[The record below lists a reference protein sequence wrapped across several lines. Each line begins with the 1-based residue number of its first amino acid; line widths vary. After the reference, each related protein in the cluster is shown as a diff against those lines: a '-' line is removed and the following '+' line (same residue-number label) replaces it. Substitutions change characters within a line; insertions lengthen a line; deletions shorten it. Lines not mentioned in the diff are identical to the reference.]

1 MSKKCYA
8 FRRIEFETASALHAG
23 NGESDPVQD
32 MPVQVDQNG
41 LPMIKATSIAGVLRH
56 LYTGNVDDLF
66 GATGTDGCGSRIFV
80 ENAVVCDE
88 KNCPVEGLQVKLSE
102 YLERIKHLRLRD
114 HCRLDHRGVAEK
126 TGKFDRTV
134 LIAGVRFVTEI
145 SVLADSTEVAKKDID
160 SIMELWYSPLFR
172 LGGGSRNGFGK
183 IKVRKI
189 TGKEYDLSVENERKA
204 FLGRSASLAD
214 NANEP
219 EISINVTADRTRGK
233 FYRLELMP
241 ENFWM
246 VASGHGMD
254 DIDIYPKFEQRIIWD
269 DSDNP
274 VFGEFPLLPATSIK
288 GALAHRVAYHYNR
301 LTGKFADQMT
311 PEELK
316 DFAKRE
322 NPAVRMLFGSKKDK
336 DAPGSAGRVIISDI
350 YGENCGA
357 KVFNHVKIDR
367 FTGGAFDGALFF
379 EKVFYGGNLILEI
392 CVDPVEDETVMKAFD
407 LAVEEIGNG
416 MLPLGGG
423 TMRGYGAMK
432 AKTIGKTE
440 I

>member
-56 LYTGNVDDLF
+56 LYKGDADDLF
-66 GATGTDGCGSRIFV
+66 GAVGTDGCGSRIFV

-88 KNCPVEGLQVKLSE
+88 KNRPVEGLQVELSE
-102 YLERIKHLRLRD
+102 YLERIKRLRLRD

-126 TGKFDRTV
+126 TGKFDRTI

-145 SVLADSTEVAKKDID
+145 SVIADTAETAKKDID
-160 SIMELWYSPLFR
+160 SITALWSSPLFR

-183 IKVRKI
+183 IKIRKI
-189 TGKEYDLSVENERKA
+189 TGKEYDLNVESERKA
-204 FLGRSASLAD
+204 FLERSASLAD

-219 EISINVTADRTRGK
+219 EICINKGADMTRGK

-254 DIDIYPKFEQRIIWD
+254 DIDIYPKFEQRIIRD

-274 VFGEFPLLPATSIK
+274 KFEEFPLLPATSIK

-301 LTGKFADQMT
+301 LTGKFADQMS
-311 PEELK
+311 PEDFEV
-316 DFAKRE
+316 FAKQE
-322 NPAVRMLFGSKKDK
+322 NPAVRMLFGSKKDS

-350 YGENCGA
+350 YGENCSA

-379 EKVFYGGNLILEI
+379 EKVFYGGTLILEI
-392 CVDPVEDETVMKAFD
+392 CVDPVEDEAIMEAFE
-407 LAVEEIGNG
+407 LAVTEIGNG

-423 TMRGYGAMK
+423 SMRGYGSMK
-432 AKTIGKTE
+432 AKTFEKTE